1 MGEAFYKLSCLYMLS
16 VVRKDIPG
24 ALGPM
29 QFALSPGGSES
40 AVLVLQAAMNSNP
53 DWVLI
58 STDLSNAFNTRSRP
72 QILDSL
78 FVTQSLAPL
87 WRLAHW
93 SYGLDTSLLVM
104 NHVRVFAELSSCEGV
119 RQGDVLGS
127 LMFSL
132 SMRDPLVDC
141 TQGLDCH
148 VTAVMDDIYFYGPPS
163 ATFTAFDTFSQAV
176 PTLGPNF
183 IYPSQWFF
191 YLPPLL
197 LNSLA
202 SVESGVFPTPRS
214 HYLLWVLLLVGIK
227 ILSLLGWSSK
237 YLSYMSPSLRLS
249 LTLVYPFSMPFYSFV
264 NVCYLG

>member
-40 AVLVLQAAMNSNP
+40 AVLVLQAAMDSNP

-104 NHVRVFAELSSCEGV
+104 NHGRVFAELSSCEG
-119 RQGDVLGS
+119 QTG
-127 LMFSL
+127 
-132 SMRDPLVDC
+132 
-141 TQGLDCH
+141 
-148 VTAVMDDIYFYGPPS
+148 
-163 ATFTAFDTFSQAV
+163 
-176 PTLGPNF
+176 
-183 IYPSQWFF
+183 
-191 YLPPLL
+191 
-197 LNSLA
+197 
-202 SVESGVFPTPRS
+202 
-214 HYLLWVLLLVGIK
+214 
-227 ILSLLGWSSK
+227 
-237 YLSYMSPSLRLS
+237 
-249 LTLVYPFSMPFYSFV
+249 
-264 NVCYLG
+264 